1 MHKYNYQWKL
11 SQLPVPTRGKVFSC
25 FACGG
30 GSSMGYKLAGFD
42 VVGCNEID
50 PRMAAV
56 YKKNLNPKYIYVED
70 IREFVAREDY
80 PPELYQLDI
89 LDGSPPCSS
98 FSMAGKRE
106 KLWGVEHKFRE
117 GQKKQILDTLF
128 FDFIKLAKKLK
139 PKVIVA
145 ENVPALA
152 KGNALSYYQAIIKDM
167 TDAGYYVTV
176 HVLDASRM
184 GVPQKRKRLFFVALR
199 QDLTKYVRKEENL
212 FGTYPYL
219 YLDFCENEIPL
230 KDFADYKGEEI
241 NKNWQSYKYWE
252 IKKEGDKKIA
262 DVKKGLG
269 EEGTSFNQLFVS
281 PDNPLPTITASSF
294 KKIMHWNKPLYLSKR
309 EIILGSSFPLDYDFG
324 KNKPEYICG
333 MSVPPVMMANIAN
346 AIWEQW
352 FCRMNKNKKN
362 E

>member
-1 MHKYNYQWKL
+1 
-11 SQLPVPTRGKVFSC
+11 
-25 FACGG
+25 
-30 GSSMGYKLAGFD
+30 MGYKLAGFD

-70 IREFVAREDY
+70 IQEFVAREDY
-80 PPELYQLDI
+80 PPELYELDI

-98 FSMAGKRE
+98 FSMAGRRE
-106 KLWGVEHKFRE
+106 ELWGVEHKFRE

-152 KGNALSYYQAIIKDM
+152 KGNALRYYQAIIKKM
-167 TDAGYYVTV
+167 NDAGYYVTT

-199 QDLTKYVRKEENL
+199 QDLTRYVRKEETL
-212 FGTYPYL
+212 FDAYPCL
-219 YLDFCENEIPL
+219 PLDFCEKEIPL
-230 KDFADYKGEEI
+230 KDFADYKGVEI
-241 NKNWQSYKYWE
+241 KKNSYNYKYWKL
-252 IKKEGDKKIA
+252 KKEGEKKIE
-262 DVKKGLG
+262 DVKKRLG
-269 EEGTSFNQLFVS
+269 EKGSSFNHLFVS
-281 PDNPLPTITASSF
+281 PENPLPTITASSF
-294 KKIMHWNKPLYLSKR
+294 RKIMHWNKPLYLSKR
-309 EIILGSSFPLDYDFG
+309 EITLGSSFPLDYDFG
-324 KNKPEYICG
+324 KEHPEYICG

-346 AIWEQW
+346 VIWNEW
-352 FCRMNKNKKN
+352 LCRIKIKR
-362 E
+362 

>member
-11 SQLPVPTRGKVFSC
+11 AELPVPTKGKVFSC

-70 IREFVAREDY
+70 IRDFVAREDLS
-80 PPELYQLDI
+80 PELYQLDI

-117 GQKKQILDTLF
+117 GQKKQVLDTLF
-128 FDFIKLAKKLK
+128 FDFIKLAKKIK

-152 KGNALSYYQAIIKDM
+152 KGNALCYYQAIIKDM
-167 TDAGYYVTV
+167 TDAGYYVTT

-184 GVPQKRKRLFFVALR
+184 GVPQKRKRLFFFALR
-199 QDLTKYVRKEENL
+199 NDLCKYVEKEESL
-212 FGTYPYL
+212 FGGNPRL
-219 YLDFCENEIPL
+219 CLDFHQPEIPL
-230 KDFADYKGEEI
+230 RDFADYKGEEVD
-241 NKNWQSYKYWE
+241 KNRVFYKYWK
-252 IKKEGDKKIA
+252 IKKEGDKKVSM
-262 DVKKGLG
+262 VKKRLG
-269 EEGTSFNQLFVS
+269 ERESFFNFLFVK
-281 PDNPLPTITASSF
+281 PENPLPTITANSF
-294 KKIMHWNKPLYLSKR
+294 HKIMHWEKPLYLSKR
-309 EIILGSSFPLDYDFG
+309 EFTLDSSFPLDYDFG
-324 KNKPEYICG
+324 KEHPEYVCG
-333 MSVPPVMMANIAN
+333 MSVPPVMIANIVN
-346 AIWEQW
+346 KIWEQW
-352 FCRMNKNKKN
+352 LNFIKK
-362 E
+362 

>member
-1 MHKYNYQWKL
+1 MKHKYNYQWKL

-50 PRMAAV
+50 PRMAAI

-106 KLWGVEHKFRE
+106 KLWGVEHRFRE
-117 GQKKQILDTLF
+117 GQKKQVLDTLF

-152 KGNALSYYQAIIKDM
+152 KGNALRYYQAFLKNI
-167 TDAGYYVTV
+167 TDAGYYVTT

-184 GVPQKRKRLFFVALR
+184 EVPQKRKRLFFVALR
-199 QDLTKYVRKEENL
+199 QDLTKYVRKEETL
-212 FGTYPYL
+212 FDAYPCL
-219 YLDFCENEIPL
+219 PLDFCEKEIPL

-241 NKNWQSYKYWE
+241 NKNSYNYKYWKL
-252 IKKEGDKKIA
+252 KKEGEKKISM
-262 DVKKGLG
+262 VKIRLG
-269 EEGTSFNQLFVS
+269 EKGSCFNQLFVS
-281 PDNPLPTITASSF
+281 PDNPLPTITAKSF
-294 KKIMHWNKPLYLSKR
+294 HKIMHWNKPLYLSKR
-309 EIILGSSFPLDYDFG
+309 EITLGSSFPLDYDFG

-333 MSVPPVMMANIAN
+333 MSVPPVMIANIAN
-346 AIWEQW
+346 VIWEQW
-352 FCRMNKNKKN
+352 LCRMNKKK
-362 E
+362 

>member
-70 IREFVAREDY
+70 LREFVAREDY

-89 LDGSPPCSS
+89 LDGPPPCSS
-98 FSMAGKRE
+98 FSIAGKRE
-106 KLWGVEHKFRE
+106 ELWGVEHKFRE
-117 GQKKQILDTLF
+117 GQKMQVLDTLF

-152 KGNALSYYQAIIKDM
+152 KGNALLYYQAIIKNM
-167 TDAGYYVTV
+167 TDAGYYVTT

-184 GVPQKRKRLFFVALR
+184 GVPQKRKRLFFIALR
-199 QDLTKYVRKEENL
+199 EDLTNYVKKEDTL
-212 FGTYPYL
+212 FGANPYL
-219 YLDFCENEIPL
+219 YLDFCEKEIPL
-230 KDFADYKGEEI
+230 KDFADYEGEEI
-241 NKNWQSYKYWE
+241 NKNSSNYKYWKL
-252 IKKEGDKKIA
+252 KKEGDKKIA
-262 DVKKGLG
+262 DVKNGLG
-269 EEGTSFNQLFVS
+269 EKGSCFNHLFVS
-281 PDNPLPTITASSF
+281 PDNPLPTITAGAF
-294 KKIMHWNKPLYLSKR
+294 HKIMHWNKPLYLSKQ
-309 EIILGSSFPLDYDFG
+309 EITLGSSFPLDYDFG
-324 KNKPEYICG
+324 KEYPEYICG
-333 MSVPPVMMANIAN
+333 MSVPPVMIANIAN
-346 AIWEQW
+346 VIWEQW
-352 FCRMNKNKKN
+352 LCRMNKKNKN

>member
-11 SQLPVPTRGKVFSC
+11 SELPVPTRGKVFSC

-80 PPELYQLDI
+80 PQELYQLDI

-117 GQKKQILDTLF
+117 GQKKQVLDTLF
-128 FDFIKLAKKLK
+128 FDFIQLAKRLQ
-139 PKVIVA
+139 PKVVVA
-145 ENVPALA
+145 ENVKGLLFGEA
-152 KGNALSYYQAIIKDM
+152 KSYARRIYDGFD
-167 TDAGYYVTV
+167 DAGYYCQ
-176 HVLDASRM
+176 HWLLNAQNM
-184 GVPQKRKRLFFVALR
+184 GVPQRRERVFFICLRKDLAEPFLERVSLFEELPRLNMVFNERPILF
-199 QDLTKYVRKEENL
+199 KE
-212 FGTYPYL
+212 
-219 YLDFCENEIPL
+219 
-230 KDFADYKGEEI
+230 FADYKGNEI
-241 NKNWQSYKYWE
+241 KGGKIRYYWE
-252 IKKEGDKKIA
+252 NKIPDDDGMGDTTKRLYGVEKCFNHRYDKEDMVCHTLTAKERCVCYNQPRKHS
-262 DVKKGLG
+262 VG
-269 EEGTSFNQLFVS
+269 E
-281 PDNPLPTITASSF
+281 ICC
-294 KKIMHWNKPLYLSKR
+294 I
-309 EIILGSSFPLDYDFG
+309 SSFPQDYNFG
-324 KNKPEYICG
+324 GQNPHYVCG
-333 MSVPPVMMANIAN
+333 MSVPPVMLANIAN
-346 AIWEQW
+346 VIWEQW
-352 FCRMNKNKKN
+352 LCRMNKKNKN

>member
-11 SQLPVPTRGKVFSC
+11 AGLPVPTRGKVFSC

-98 FSMAGKRE
+98 FSRAGRRE
-106 KLWGVEHKFRE
+106 ELWGVEHKFRE
-117 GQKKQILDTLF
+117 GQKKQVLDTLF

-167 TDAGYYVTV
+167 TDAGYYVTT

-184 GVPQKRKRLFFVALR
+184 GVPQKRKRLFFIALR
-199 QDLTKYVRKEENL
+199 QDLIKYARKEENL
-212 FGTYPYL
+212 FTAYPCL
-219 YLDFCENEIPL
+219 HLDFCEKEIPL

-241 NKNWQSYKYWE
+241 NKNCQSYKYWKN
-252 IKKEGDKKIA
+252 KKEGETKVSI
-262 DVKKGLG
+262 VKKRLG
-269 EEGTSFNQLFVS
+269 EKDSSFNQLFVS
-281 PDNPLPTITASSF
+281 LDNPLPTITASSYH
-294 KKIMHWNKPLYLSKR
+294 KIMHWNNPLYFSKR
-309 EIILGSSFPLDYDFG
+309 EITLGSSFPLDYDFG
-324 KNKPEYICG
+324 KEHPEYICG
-333 MSVPPVMMANIAN
+333 MSVPPIMMAQVASRIY
-346 AIWEQW
+346 EQW
-352 FCRMNKNKKN
+352 LSKI
-362 E
+362 

>member
-56 YKKNLNPKYIYVED
+56 YKKNLSPKYIYVED
-70 IREFVAREDY
+70 IREFVTREDY

-117 GQKKQILDTLF
+117 GQKKQVLDTLF

-152 KGNALSYYQAIIKDM
+152 KGNAILYYQAIIKEM
-167 TDAGYYVTV
+167 TDAGYYVTT
-176 HVLDASRM
+176 HVLNASLM
-184 GVPQKRKRLFFVALR
+184 GVPQKRKRLFFIALR
-199 QDLTKYVRKEENL
+199 QDLIKYVRKEENL

-219 YLDFCENEIPL
+219 HLDFFENEIPL
-230 KDFADYKGEEI
+230 KDFVDYKGEEI
-241 NKNWQSYKYWE
+241 NKNWNIYKYWKL
-252 IKKEGDKKIA
+252 KKEGETKVSM
-262 DVKKGLG
+262 VKMRLG
-269 EEGTSFNQLFVS
+269 EKESLFNFEFVS
-281 PDNPLPTITASSF
+281 PDNPLPTIAAMSYH
-294 KKIMHWNKPLYLSKR
+294 KIMHWNKPLYLSKR
-309 EIILGSSFPLDYDFG
+309 EITLGSSFPLDYDFG
-324 KNKPEYICG
+324 KEHPEYICG
-333 MSVPPVMMANIAN
+333 MSVPPVMIANIAN
-346 AIWEQW
+346 KIWEQW
-352 FCRMNKNKKN
+352 LCRIKIKR
-362 E
+362 

>member
-1 MHKYNYQWKL
+1 
-11 SQLPVPTRGKVFSC
+11 
-25 FACGG
+25 
-30 GSSMGYKLAGFD
+30 MGYKLAGFD

-98 FSMAGKRE
+98 FSIAGRRE
-106 KLWGVEHKFRE
+106 ELWGVEHTFRE
-117 GQKKQILDTLF
+117 GQKKQVLDTLF

-152 KGNALSYYQAIIKDM
+152 KGNALRYYQAIIKDM
-167 TDAGYYVTV
+167 TDAGYYVTT
-176 HVLDASRM
+176 HVFDASRM

-199 QDLTKYVRKEENL
+199 QDLIKYARKEETL
-212 FGTYPYL
+212 FGLNPYL
-219 YLDFCENEIPL
+219 HLDFCEKEIPL

-241 NKNWQSYKYWE
+241 NKNSYNYKYWK
-252 IKKEGDKKIA
+252 IKKEGEKKIE
-262 DVKKGLG
+262 DVKKRLG
-269 EEGTSFNQLFVS
+269 EKGSSFNQLFVS
-281 PDNPLPTITASSF
+281 LDNPLPTITAGSHH
-294 KKIMHWNKPLYLSKR
+294 KIMHWYKPLYLSKR
-309 EIILGSSFPLDYDFG
+309 EITIGSSFPIDYDFG
-324 KNKPEYICG
+324 KEKPEYICG
-333 MSVPPVMMANIAN
+333 MSVPPVMIANIVN
-346 AIWEQW
+346 KIWEQW
-352 FCRMNKNKKN
+352 LCRMDKK
-362 E
+362 

>member
-11 SQLPVPTRGKVFSC
+11 AELPVPTRGKVFSC

-98 FSMAGKRE
+98 FSIAGRRE
-106 KLWGVEHKFRE
+106 ELWGVEHKFRE
-117 GQKKQILDTLF
+117 GQKKQVLDTLF

-152 KGNALSYYQAIIKDM
+152 KGNALLYYQAIIKDM

-184 GVPQKRKRLFFVALR
+184 GVPQKRKRLFFIALR
-199 QDLTKYVRKEENL
+199 QDLIKYARKEEYL
-212 FGTYPYL
+212 FGTNPCL
-219 YLDFCENEIPL
+219 HLDFCENEIPL

-241 NKNWQSYKYWE
+241 NKNCKSYKYWK
-252 IKKEGDKKIA
+252 IKKEGEKKISV
-262 DVKKGLG
+262 VKMRLG
-269 EEGTSFNQLFVS
+269 EKGSSFNQLFVS
-281 PDNPLPTITASSF
+281 LDNPLPTITARAF
-294 KKIMHWNKPLYLSKR
+294 HKIMHWDKPLYLSKR
-309 EIILGSSFPLDYDFG
+309 EITLGSSFPLDYDFG
-324 KNKPEYICG
+324 KEHPEYICG
-333 MSVPPVMMANIAN
+333 MSVPPVMIANIAN
-346 AIWEQW
+346 VIWEQW
-352 FCRMNKNKKN
+352 LCRMNKKNK
-362 E
+362 